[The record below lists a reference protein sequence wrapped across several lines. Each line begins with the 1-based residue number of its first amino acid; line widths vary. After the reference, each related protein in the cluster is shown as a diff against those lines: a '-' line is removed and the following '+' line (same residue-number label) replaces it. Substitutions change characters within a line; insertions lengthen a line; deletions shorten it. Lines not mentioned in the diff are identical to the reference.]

1 MAVSYK
7 KLWHILVD
15 RDMKKK
21 DLEALA
27 GLSHY
32 TMSKMSR
39 DENVTTEVL
48 GKVCAALDCNVEDI
62 IGQHRTI
69 AEASAVESPI
79 RQETIGF
86 PAHFFARAHNFK
98 PPGRACQPEADSPM
112 RT

>member
-32 TMSKMSR
+32 AMSKMSR
-39 DENVTTEVL
+39 NENVTTEVL
-48 GKVCAALDCNVEDI
+48 GKVCAALECKVGDI
-62 IGQHRTI
+62 IEFI
-69 AEASAVESPI
+69 YDEYS
-79 RQETIGF
+79 
-86 PAHFFARAHNFK
+86 
-98 PPGRACQPEADSPM
+98 
-112 RT
+112 